1 MVFGY
6 NENRNDCFMKKLGEK
21 NMEQNEQLITDT
33 GLVEN
38 RHIKRTRIFVSIC
51 VVISI
56 ALMILGVG
64 AWVYH

>member
-1 MVFGY
+1 
-6 NENRNDCFMKKLGEK
+6 
-21 NMEQNEQLITDT
+21 MEQNEQLITDT

-38 RHIKRTRIFVSIC
+38 KHIKRTRIFVSIC

-64 AWVYH
+64 ALVYH